1 MITKKC
7 TGHYF
12 GTMDEPCENEAIF
25 EILGFGLCDDCYT
38 IAQALAEAGQ
48 FGARDNPLAAL
59 LMLLQTDKQ
68 LKEFRNTQVGGGRE
82 SKL

>member
-12 GTMDEPCENEAIF
+12 GTIDGPCENEAIF

-48 FGARDNPLAAL
+48 FGARDNPL
-59 LMLLQTDKQ
+59 TDKQ
-68 LKEFRNTQVGGGRE
+68 LQEFRNTQVGGGRE